1 MSLEKSYLDGFC
13 KELEK
18 LGWKELTTRVL
29 ESNLIKEVF
38 EKKVEELNREIFKT
52 YGEEREKIMN
62 QLYLTIQNA
71 DEVKMLDILRF
82 GVSIVIKRWN
92 SSIPITIKLI
102 DYETIERNE
111 FNYIREQE
119 VKYGNKVDRFDVI
132 LFVNGIPL
140 VVVEG
145 KNPILIGLEEPYYE
159 GLRQIMRYQKEI
171 KSIFKFIQF
180 GVVVADKN
188 LYLPTFPR
196 SEIRAPS
203 DYGTWKVN
211 KKENIYDLLKRER
224 LLDIING
231 FIFFS
236 KNKKGERIKI
246 IARYMQ
252 YFATKKAIERIE
264 KYLEGKENK
273 NQGLIW
279 HWQGSGKT
287 YTMFFIAYQFLL
299 KYNQRN
305 PLVFFVIDRLELERQ
320 LDDILKAIEHKRL
333 GDVKKIEEIEEL
345 NKIIKNSEKEWGLKI
360 TTIQKFQ
367 PRKLDIKKKISKKEV
382 LFLIDESHRSQYGN
396 LAATMRR
403 IFNKGIFIGFTGTPI
418 FVNERNTFEHFA
430 YPPGELYLDVYFIEQ
445 SQKDGFTLPI
455 IFRVIEEKK
464 KKIGGIQILL
474 KEDEI
479 KTILESYRD
488 SEEIEIDKI
497 LEGEIARKVKKHLRN
512 KIRKV
517 RIILENPKRIE
528 KVVEYIRKN
537 LEEDTENYNF
547 KAMIVAANRKSCV
560 RYKKIMDKF
569 FPAEFSEVVIS
580 YQQNESEEIHSFK
593 ENFLKRYK
601 TKSWNDANEKVR
613 ENFLKKENPKVLIV
627 TDMLLTGFDAPI
639 LKVMYLD
646 KLMFYHRL
654 LQATA
659 RVNRPYPNKKCGLI
673 VDSVG
678 LLNHIQ
684 KTLDIY
690 NYLSEENPEK
700 IKRDLRNAF
709 KNRDKELELLKDS
722 INSLKGKL
730 KVCGIDLEKIVD
742 CLKNNDVSFYRD
754 FEEKISEI
762 VLSLDKKEEIRKT
775 IRFIKE
781 SLEIYK
787 SLGAKPEKLD
797 YMFEI
802 KALSFIYKKILEI
815 LNKGKKKVSRELW
828 DKLVEWIHKSTI
840 VEDIERKIE
849 KEVKAMNYVEPK
861 IRKASVTFYEVKN
874 AVTERLNNPLYK
886 EIYNRIERL
895 RERWISR
902 NIGVEKFL
910 KELEKEK
917 REVNK
922 LWAMEKKPGWEKI
935 YNMVSEYLQKNLS
948 SMEIPK
954 LERKLKDIFKRKRF
968 LDVDEKE
975 IKLIVAKSLLKFKID
990 RKKRQNME
998 NEIIGMIINEIRRE
1012 I

>member
-38 EKKVEELNREIFKT
+38 EKKVEELNKEIFKT

-455 IFRVIEEKK
+455 IFRVIEEEK

>member
-18 LGWKELTTRVL
+18 LRWRELTPQVL
-29 ESNLIKEVF
+29 DNNLIKEIF

-82 GVSIVIKRWN
+82 GVSIVIKKWN
-92 SSIPITIKLI
+92 SSIPINIKLI
-102 DYETIERNE
+102 DYEDIEGNE

-119 VKYGNKVDRFDVI
+119 VKYGNKVDRFDI
-132 LFVNGIPL
+132 LLFVNGIPL
-140 VVVEG
+140 VVIEG
-145 KNPILIGLEEPYYE
+145 KSPITTGFEETYYE
-159 GLRQIMRYQKEI
+159 GLKQIMKYQKEVRA
-171 KSIFKFIQF
+171 IFKFIQF
-180 GVVVADKN
+180 GVVVADRN
-188 LYLPTFPR
+188 LYLSTFPR
-196 SEIRAPS
+196 NEIKSPS
-203 DYGTWKVN
+203 NYGTWKVN
-211 KKENIYDLLKRER
+211 KKENIFDLLKPGR

-252 YFATKKAIERIE
+252 YFATKRAIKRIE

-299 KYNQRN
+299 KYNQKS

-320 LDDILKAIEHKRL
+320 LDDVLKVIEHRRL

-367 PRKLDIKKKISKKEV
+367 PKKLDIKKKINKREV

-403 IFNKGIFIGFTGTPI
+403 IFNKSIFIGFTGTPI

-455 IFRVIEEKK
+455 IFRIIEEEK

-479 KTILESYRD
+479 KTILESYKE
-488 SEEIEIDKI
+488 SGEIEVDKI

-512 KIRKV
+512 KIRKAG
-517 RIILENPKRIE
+517 IILENPKRIE

-569 FPAEFSEVVIS
+569 FPEEFSEVVMS

-593 ENFLKRYK
+593 EKFLKRYK
-601 TKSWNDANEKVR
+601 TKSWSDANEKIR

-646 KLMFYHRL
+646 KPMFYHRL

-659 RVNRPYPNKKCGLI
+659 RVNRPKPNKKCGLI

-690 NYLSEENPEK
+690 NYLSKENPEK
-700 IKRDLRNAF
+700 IKKDLKNAF
-709 KNRDKELELLKDS
+709 KNRDEELEILKDS
-722 INSLKGKL
+722 IKSLKSKL
-730 KVCGIDLEKIVD
+730 KVYGIDLKKIAN
-742 CLKNNDVSFYRD
+742 CLKNNDISFYKD

-762 VLSLDKKEEIRKT
+762 VLSLDKREEIRKT

-781 SLEIYK
+781 CLDIYK

-797 YMFEI
+797 YIFEI
-802 KALSFIYKKILEI
+802 NALSFIYKEILKI
-815 LNKGKKKVSRELW
+815 LNKGKKKISRELW
-828 DKLVEWIHKSTI
+828 DNLVNWIHKSTI

-849 KEVKAMNYVEPK
+849 KEVKAMDYVEPK

-874 AVTERLNNPLYK
+874 AVVDRLNNPLYK
-886 EIYNRIERL
+886 EIYNRIENL
-895 RERWISR
+895 RKRWIDR
-902 NIGVEKFL
+902 NMGVEEFL
-910 KELEKEK
+910 KELKKEKE
-917 REVNK
+917 EVKK
-922 LWAMEKKPGWEKI
+922 LEIIEKKPGWEKI

-948 SMEIPK
+948 SMEMPK

-975 IKLIVAKSLLKFKID
+975 LKLTVAKSLLKFKID
-990 RKKRQNME
+990 RKKRQNIE
-998 NEIIGMIINEIRRE
+998 NEIIDMIINEIRRE
-1012 I
+1012 L